1 MDNVNIK
8 YAIETN
14 KSASYSLFLPSDA
27 TDPSFV
33 TVTAAVEAVLLN
45 LGLRV

>member
-1 MDNVNIK
+1 MDNVNIEHEIK
-8 YAIETN
+8 TN
-14 KSASYSLFLPSDA
+14 KLASYSLFLPPGA